1 MMMRIIRSII
11 AVVFFVLVGILLASN
26 YEVRVL
32 DVSESNTAMVKVG
45 GLLDQ
50 VAFDFKFLNKHVVIL
65 KK

>member
-1 MMMRIIRSII
+1 MMRIIRSII
-11 AVVFFVLVGILLASN
+11 AAVFFVLVGILLASN

-50 VAFDFKFLNKHVVIL
+50 VAFDFKFLNKHVVVL
-65 KK
+65 KR

>member
-1 MMMRIIRSII
+1 MMRIIRSII